1 MKNLRKPKENKTKQI
16 NNHKQV
22 RIMCADQNRMPGSIS
37 SRQEN
42 GHNDP
47 IHVAVTIDM
56 NDIYDGALKV
66 LKRIKP
72 FWPINNVQF
81 KVGSKPFKPPH
92 YTFDPPKNLVL
103 CLCVCFFCACL
114 LLLSYAYFT
123 DEYQI

>member
-1 MKNLRKPKENKTKQI
+1 
-16 NNHKQV
+16 
-22 RIMCADQNRMPGSIS
+22 MCADQNRMPGSIS

-103 CLCVCFFCACL
+103 CLCVCFFLRVFVVTILRIFYGRIPNLAKECCF
-114 LLLSYAYFT
+114 Y
-123 DEYQI
+123 

>member
-1 MKNLRKPKENKTKQI
+1 
-16 NNHKQV
+16 
-22 RIMCADQNRMPGSIS
+22 MCADQNRMPGSIS

-103 CLCVCFFCACL
+103 CLCVCFFFARVCCYYL
-114 LLLSYAYFT
+114 THILRTNTKFSYRMLFY
-123 DEYQI
+123 